1 MAIFVQE
8 ANMAL
13 EGTDKEIK
21 RDVRVVEYEERRCS
35 MERGDLD
42 RRGDLSPGV
51 ACCYW
56 EVGLKD
62 DED

>member
-1 MAIFVQE
+1 MFGLLSTRNGNTQW
-8 ANMAL
+8 
-13 EGTDKEIK
+13 
-21 RDVRVVEYEERRCS
+21 
-35 MERGDLD
+35 ERGDLD